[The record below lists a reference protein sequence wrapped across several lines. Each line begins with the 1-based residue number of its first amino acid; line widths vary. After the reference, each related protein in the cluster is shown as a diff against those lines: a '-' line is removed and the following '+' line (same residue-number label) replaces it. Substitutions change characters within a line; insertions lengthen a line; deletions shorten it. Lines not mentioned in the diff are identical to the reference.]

1 MALVKCTK
9 CGTQFYGVDC
19 PSCGAKGCGQ
29 SVQQQPQTSPI
40 VAFGCLFF
48 LGIGVLIVYLLVT
61 MPSKE
66 PAVSSRPAAP
76 PSSSTV
82 SARPPRPEP
91 RPATAEETERMNRAM
106 TAARGKLDLVIDTLR
121 MSGDF
126 VIKDR
131 AYIRDGRVTV
141 NLDIDLVSQDAKSAF
156 ASRKLQNNTYPGF
169 KRIYE
174 EAMRDEGFSS
184 ASCYI
189 NTNPF
194 KY

>member
-9 CGTQFYGVDC
+9 CGTQFYGIDC
-19 PSCGAKGCGQ
+19 PSCGAKSSGQ

-48 LGIGVLIVYLLVT
+48 LGIGVLLVYLLVNT
-61 MPSKE
+61 APKE
-66 PAVSSRPAAP
+66 PAAYSRPAEPP
-76 PSSSTV
+76 PSSTA
-82 SARPPRPEP
+82 SARPPRSEA
-91 RPATAEETERMNRAM
+91 RPATADETKRTNRAM
-106 TAARGKLDLVIDTLR
+106 TAARAKLDLVIDTLR

-126 VIKDR
+126 VIKDSY
-131 AYIRDGRVTV
+131 YIRDGRVTV

-156 ASRKLQNNTYPGF
+156 ASGKLQNNTYPGF
-169 KRIYE
+169 KHIYE
-174 EAMRDEGFSS
+174 DAMRAEGFSS
-184 ASCYI
+184 VSAYI